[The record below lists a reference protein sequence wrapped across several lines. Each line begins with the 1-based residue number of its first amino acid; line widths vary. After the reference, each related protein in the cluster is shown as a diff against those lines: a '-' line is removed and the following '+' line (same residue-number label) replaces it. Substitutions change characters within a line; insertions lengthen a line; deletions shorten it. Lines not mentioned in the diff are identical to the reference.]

1 MPGKPLDCRVNRTQE
16 GRCGDPGRLALM
28 GRRICP
34 VLLILVALA
43 AFSCHSERGFSAS
56 EGRVEGN
63 TLRIS
68 IERTG
73 GVAGITI
80 AATIDTKDLPQDD
93 AQKLR
98 QMVEEADFFN
108 LPSKITSRSP
118 QPDRFQYELKAEQNG
133 QQHTVTVSEEVMP
146 AKLRPLVKWLM
157 EAARE
162 KRKDRGPL

>member
-1 MPGKPLDCRVNRTQE
+1 MPGKPLDCRVNRTQV
-16 GRCGDPGRLALM
+16 GRYGALGHLALV

-34 VLLILVALA
+34 VLLILA
-43 AFSCHSERGFSAS
+43 AFSCHSERGFSMGTGRT
-56 EGRVEGN
+56 EGD

-80 AATIDTKDLPQDD
+80 AATVDAKDLPPDE

-108 LPSKITSRSP
+108 LPERITSRSP
-118 QPDRFQYELKAEQNG
+118 QPDRFQYELKAEENG
-133 QQHTVTVSEEVMP
+133 RQHTVMVSEEVIP
-146 AKLRPLVKWLM
+146 EKLKPLVKWLM
-157 EAARE
+157 EAAR
-162 KRKDRGPL
+162 KRRKDTSSP

>member
-1 MPGKPLDCRVNRTQE
+1 M
-16 GRCGDPGRLALM
+16 A
-28 GRRICP
+28 RRICP

-43 AFSCHSERGFSAS
+43 ALSCCSRSPFSAS
-56 EGRVEGN
+56 AGRAEGN

-80 AATIDTKDLPQDD
+80 AATVDTKELSPDE
-93 AQKLR
+93 AQKLLN
-98 QMVEEADFFN
+98 MVKEADFFN
-108 LPSKITSRSP
+108 LPPKITSRSP
-118 QPDRFQYELKAEQNG
+118 QPDRFQYELRAKQNG

-162 KRKDRGPL
+162 KRKDRGAL